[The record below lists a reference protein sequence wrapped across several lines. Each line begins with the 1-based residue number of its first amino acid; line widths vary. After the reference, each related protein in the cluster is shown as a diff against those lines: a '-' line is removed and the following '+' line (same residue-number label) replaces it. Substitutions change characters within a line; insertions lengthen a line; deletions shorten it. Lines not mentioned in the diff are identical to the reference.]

1 MIRLGIGFGAHRGP
15 IDSATFGE
23 DATIK
28 VEVWAAR
35 GEPKTGSRPA
45 RSWTLA
51 REVCAVSNRTA
62 SLISEAF
69 PTEFQVPEVA
79 SPIWAALIEDAH
91 VGVMIVDA
99 EGLVRFANAWAEDL
113 AGAKITPGTTSLREV
128 WPEELAKERLD
139 HLRESAATARPMAID
154 GMIRGRFVRTIV
166 RPLGSDLR
174 GRRSVLMVFSPANI
188 APGTAGRQGLAQTPP
203 TGGMVAVRA
212 RVDDPGKLAD
222 LTTRELEIL
231 KLIGA
236 GLSTADIAKHLH
248 RSVKTVE
255 WHRVSLG
262 NKLGVGNRVE
272 LARIAIAAGLVGL
285 ADRATPGAPAST

>member
-1 MIRLGIGFGAHRGP
+1 M
-15 IDSATFGE
+15 
-23 DATIK
+23 
-28 VEVWAAR
+28 
-35 GEPKTGSRPA
+35 
-45 RSWTLA
+45 
-51 REVCAVSNRTA
+51 SNRTA
-62 SLISEAF
+62 SLIAEAF
-69 PTEFQVPEVA
+69 PMDFQVPEQA
-79 SPIWAALIEDAH
+79 GPIWAALVDDAH

-99 EGLVRFANAWAEDL
+99 DGQIKYANAWAEELVGKPID
-113 AGAKITPGTTSLREV
+113 AGAVSLREI

-139 HLRESAATARPMAID
+139 HLRESASTARPMAID

-166 RPLGSDLR
+166 RPVGSELR

-188 APGTAGRQGLAQTPP
+188 APGTTGKQGGAEAAPSPGIT
-203 TGGMVAVRA
+203 VVRA
-212 RVDDPGKLAD
+212 RVDDPGKLAE
-222 LTTRELEIL
+222 LTTREIEIL

-262 NKLGVGNRVE
+262 NKLGVTNRVE

-285 ADRATPGAPAST
+285 ADKPQPEKA

>member
-1 MIRLGIGFGAHRGP
+1 M
-15 IDSATFGE
+15 
-23 DATIK
+23 
-28 VEVWAAR
+28 
-35 GEPKTGSRPA
+35 
-45 RSWTLA
+45 
-51 REVCAVSNRTA
+51 SNRTA

-69 PTEFQVPEVA
+69 PMEFQIPEPA
-79 SPIWAALIEDAH
+79 SPIWASLIEDAH

-99 EGLVRFANAWAEDL
+99 EGQVRFANSWAEEL
-113 AGAKITPGTTSLREV
+113 VGVKITPGATSLREI

-139 HLRESAATARPMAID
+139 HVRESAATARPMAID

-166 RPLGSDLR
+166 RPLGSELR

-188 APGTAGRQGLAQTPP
+188 APGTTGKQGLAQSPP

-262 NKLGVGNRVE
+262 NKLGVANRVE

-285 ADRATPGAPAST
+285 ADHAKPEAPPLA